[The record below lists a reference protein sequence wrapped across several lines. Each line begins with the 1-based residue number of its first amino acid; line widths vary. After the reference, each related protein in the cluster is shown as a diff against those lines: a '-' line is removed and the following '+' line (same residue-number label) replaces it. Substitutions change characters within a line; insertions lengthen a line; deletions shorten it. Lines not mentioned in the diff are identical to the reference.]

1 MPANMDERERDRAIM
16 RTSYVGVAANVA
28 LVVIKAVVGLAAGSI
43 AIVLDAVNNLTD
55 AASSVITILGT
66 HFAAR
71 PADSQHPFGHGRIEY
86 LSALVVAGIVVGA
99 GASALLESVRKLG
112 DAEPA
117 SYSAGMLVALAFT
130 VAVKVAISVYYRRVG
145 RATRSDALIASGV
158 DAGFDAVVSLGTILS
173 AVAAMTAGVSLD
185 GILGVVIS
193 VVILKAGVDLFK
205 TPLDS
210 LLGTRV
216 SRTFADELR
225 GDIGSFPG
233 VAGVYDLTLHSY
245 GPNQTFG
252 SVNIGVTDTMTAHQ
266 IGDITHDLQ
275 RFVRTKYGVKLNVG
289 IHAIN
294 SDPDIVRAEERIDE
308 LCRDYLGVRE
318 VHGIYVDPRD
328 RDLSVDVLV
337 DFDITNAETLRKE
350 IADRLAREW
359 PGYDVQVDVDR
370 DYLD

>member
-158 DAGFDAVVSLGTILS
+158 DAGFDAVVLVKLF
-173 AVAAMTAGVSLD
+173 SLD

-308 LCRDYLGVRE
+308 LCRGYLGVRE